1 VIRLTTL
8 ADLTRALA
16 EIRSHGHAIGL
27 VPTMGALHAGHAS
40 LIEAARNAGDA
51 PVVTVFVNPAQ
62 FGPGEDLE
70 RYPRTPEEDADL
82 AGKAGARVVW
92 SPTVESIYP
101 PGEATRVRVGPL
113 ADVLEGA
120 CRPGHFD
127 GVATVVV
134 KLLAATRPDRLYL
147 GEKDYQQTV
156 VLRQVVRDLLLPVTL
171 VVVPTVRDP
180 DGLALSSRNRFLSP
194 TDRADA
200 LRIPEALARAE
211 AMVTEGERCPGVI
224 EREMQH
230 VLDGA
235 ASLRSEYAVVRDVSL
250 QAVEAISGPVR
261 ALIAARVGSTRLLD
275 NRLLVP

>member
-1 VIRLTTL
+1 MIRLSTL
-8 ADLTRALA
+8 PDLGRSLA
-16 EIRSHGHAIGL
+16 EIRSHGHAVGL

-40 LIEAARNAGDA
+40 LIEAARDDGDA
-51 PVVTVFVNPAQ
+51 PVVSVFVNPTQ

-70 RYPRTPEEDADL
+70 RYPRSPEEDADL

-101 PGEATRVRVGPL
+101 PGETTRVRVGPL

-134 KLLAATRPDRLYL
+134 KLLAATMPDRLYL

-200 LRIPEALARAE
+200 LRIPQALARAE
-211 AMVTEGERCPGVI
+211 AIVTEGERCPGVI

-235 ASLRSEYAVVRDVSL
+235 VSLHAEYAVVRSASL
-250 QAVEAISGPVR
+250 DPVDTITGPVR